1 MTLEE
6 AREYFAN
13 DKFATEAAGITIEDV
28 AENYSKCSFKIKDIH
43 KNAVGQV
50 MGGAIFTLADFA
62 FAVATNSSEKIT
74 VTAVSQISY
83 LGTAKGDTLIAETR
97 LIKDG
102 KRSCFFEIVINDE
115 LGNNVAVV
123 TSNGIHLR

>member
-6 AREYFAN
+6 ARKFFSNDLFAS
-13 DKFATEAAGITIEDV
+13 KAAEIVIEDV
-28 AENYSKCSFKIKDIH
+28 DENYAKCSMKIKDIH
-43 KNAVGQV
+43 QNAVGQV

-83 LGTAKGDTLIAETR
+83 LGTAKGDTLRAETR
-97 LIKDG
+97 LRKDG
-102 KRSCFFEIVINDE
+102 KRSCFFEIVINDD
-115 LGNNVAVV
+115 LGNAVATVN
-123 TSNGIHLR
+123 SNGMHL

>member
-6 AREYFAN
+6 ARRFFSKDLFASE
-13 DKFATEAAGITIEDV
+13 TAGIVIEDV
-28 AENYSKCSFKIKDIH
+28 AENYAKCSMKIKDVH

-62 FAVATNSSEKIT
+62 FAVATNDGEKMT
-74 VTAVSQISY
+74 VTSVSNINY
-83 LGTAKGDTLIAETR
+83 TGTAKGDTLIAETK

-102 KRSCFFEIVINDE
+102 KRNCVYQIEIKDDLEN
-115 LGNNVAVV
+115 LVALVV
-123 TSNGIHLR
+123 SSGAHLR